1 MTQLET
7 NRAREQAQAQ
17 LENIREMVKALRDA
31 FDHDTENEDNND
43 NGNEEKILVSIE
55 EAEEAIREDPLEV
68 SIRTGWHGIGNNPEP
83 DEYRILLYTG
93 GSEVVLIGRLYH
105 NLPIDVF
112 LEYQGCVKP
121 WERYPLD
128 RDEKDDCLTYARQFD
143 FG

>member
-31 FDHDTENEDNND
+31 FD
-43 NGNEEKILVSIE
+43 NGNEEKFLVSIE
-55 EAEEAIREDPLEV
+55 EAEEAIRDSPLMV
-68 SIRTGWHGIGNNPEP
+68 SVRTGWHSTGNNPEP
-83 DEYRILLYTG
+83 DEYRILLCTG
-93 GSEVVLIGRLYH
+93 EPAVQLIGRLYH
-105 NLPIDVF
+105 NWPIDVF

-128 RDEKDDCLTYARQFD
+128 RDEKDDCLTYARQFFLD
-143 FG
+143 KIGGGP